1 MTAERGAFSLP
12 GMSATQERQ
21 QVTVNGAR
29 LAYVE
34 RGAGEPVL
42 LVHGSIS
49 DYTFWEPILE
59 PVGKRF
65 RAIDYS
71 RRWAWPNDPILEGVP
86 DSVDVH
92 AKDLIALIE
101 KLGLAP
107 VHLVGNSFGA
117 YISLIVARDRPD
129 LVRKVVAQEPPLVP
143 LLVGFPPSPPALLK
157 LIATRPS
164 VGLPIVKMVFGGV
177 LPVQKMVER
186 GEVEAS
192 IRRFVR
198 DVALGA
204 DEYDRLP
211 EWIKEHMLLNA
222 GTHAAQFRNNGGFV
236 PFTPADAGSIQTP
249 VLVMTGQRSP
259 KPLRV
264 IAAEVARYLPN
275 VRTVEI
281 PNASH
286 AMHLANPEATVKAI
300 VDFLARD

>member
-1 MTAERGAFSLP
+1 MIT
-12 GMSATQERQ
+12 TKERQ
-21 QVTVNGAR
+21 QVTVNGAN

-34 RGAGEPVL
+34 RGAGQPVVF
-42 LVHGSIS
+42 VHGGIT

-59 PVGKRF
+59 PIAERF

-71 RRWAWPNDPILEGVP
+71 RRWAWPNEPILEGVP

-92 AKDLIALIE
+92 ARDLIALIE

-107 VHLVGNSFGA
+107 VNLVGNSFGA
-117 YISLIVARDRPD
+117 YISLVVARDRPD

-143 LLVGFPPSPPALLK
+143 LLLGSPPSPPALLK
-157 LIATRPS
+157 LVLTRPRT
-164 VGLPIVKMVFGGV
+164 GLPLAKMVFGGII
-177 LPVQKMVER
+177 PVQKMVER

-192 IRRFVR
+192 IQTFVR

-211 EWIKEHMLLNA
+211 EWMKEHMLLNA

-236 PFTPADAGSIQTP
+236 PFTPADATSIQTP
-249 VLVMTGQRSP
+249 VLVMTGERSP

-264 IAAEVARYLPN
+264 IASELARYLPS
-275 VRTVEI
+275 VRTVDI
-281 PNASH
+281 PDASH
-286 AMHLANPEATVKAI
+286 AMHLANPTATVKAI
-300 VDFLARD
+300 IEFLEES